1 MLKLKKREKGKG
13 KNFYRNE
20 MLTPEEIVHFS
31 LTLSEQVFNN
41 FFFTMYVL
49 SQTLT
54 NAARPIPSKWTNAIR
69 MHLALIPKAHTT
81 VLAILRLLEMVWI
94 VKVSLVLKAMKFLFC
109 FPFECNS
116 KLLRCTSEYMPTVP
130 LHWTFGNL
138 PLLLQGV
145 GGENWRHKNLG
156 IFLKQAITWHRVFFV
171 FFIVYL
177 ILPTSNNPLKTI
189 SIPADK
195 DFSPVRRYIFRRLNF
210 VYLMH

>member
-1 MLKLKKREKGKG
+1 MLKLKKSEKGKG

-20 MLTPEEIVHFS
+20 MLTPEEIVYFS
-31 LTLSEQVFNN
+31 LTLSEQGFNN

-130 LHWTFGNL
+130 AGLSVICLFSSKEFEEKT
-138 PLLLQGV
+138 
-145 GGENWRHKNLG
+145 GGTKILG
-156 IFLKQAITWHRVFFV
+156 FFSNKLSLDIG
-171 FFIVYL
+171 FSSCFSSFISSFQRA
-177 ILPTSNNPLKTI
+177 TT
-189 SIPADK
+189 
-195 DFSPVRRYIFRRLNF
+195 R
-210 VYLMH
+210 

>member
-1 MLKLKKREKGKG
+1 MLKLKKSEKGKG

-20 MLTPEEIVHFS
+20 MLTPEEIVYFFS
-31 LTLSEQVFNN
+31 DLIWPSLQQLI
-41 FFFTMYVL
+41 FFTMYVL

-130 LHWTFGNL
+130 AGLSVICLFSSKEFEEKT
-138 PLLLQGV
+138 
-145 GGENWRHKNLG
+145 GGTKILG
-156 IFLKQAITWHRVFFV
+156 FFSNKLSLDIG
-171 FFIVYL
+171 FSSCFSSFISSFQRA
-177 ILPTSNNPLKTI
+177 TT
-189 SIPADK
+189 
-195 DFSPVRRYIFRRLNF
+195 R
-210 VYLMH
+210 